1 MISLWVVSSTF
12 KCFPTPPHVKSQT
25 VSSKTFIIR
34 ASGQEYPVR
43 VNIIP
48 RDIDDP
54 LVVSAWM
61 LEKACVQQ
69 ADSFLRV
76 IGKDLDESAA
86 SQGNIETQ
94 TEVLQR

>member
-1 MISLWVVSSTF
+1 M
-12 KCFPTPPHVKSQT
+12 TPPDIVGLDDL
-25 VSSKTFIIR
+25 KTFIIR
-34 ASGQEYPVR
+34 ADGQEYPLR
-43 VNIIP
+43 ISIIP

-69 ADSFLRV
+69 ADAYLRA
-76 IGKDLDESAA
+76 IGKNLDERAP

-94 TEVLQR
+94 AGALQR